1 VRRRRRSFISKLF
14 KEAHHPSLL
23 QLLSHEPRA
32 GPAHTPPNTEVM
44 ILIILAL
51 MKIYAHSSV

>member
-1 VRRRRRSFISKLF
+1 MRRSFISKLL

-23 QLLSHEPRA
+23 QLFSHEPRA
-32 GPAHTPPNTEVM
+32 GPAHTLPNTQMM

-51 MKIYAHSSV
+51 MKIHAHSSV

>member
-1 VRRRRRSFISKLF
+1 VRRRRRSFISKVF

-32 GPAHTPPNTEVM
+32 GPAHTPPNKEVM
-44 ILIILAL
+44 ILII
-51 MKIYAHSSV
+51 